1 VDKEWMILFSADK
14 DCTTDWTTQPIR
26 LSVALVC

>member
-1 VDKEWMILFSADK
+1 MDKEWMISFSADTK
-14 DCTTDWTTQPIR
+14 TTQPIR